1 MARLLATLGLVFLA
15 LLWGGGV
22 PARAAQETL
31 PAARAY
37 STHYRAGSV
46 ENPARFERSAVI
58 DAIHEAS
65 RRTGMSYDYLVAQAQ
80 IESGLNPTA
89 RARGSSAAGLFQF
102 VDRTWLASVRKHARR
117 FGLEAAINSAHAS
130 DETILA
136 ARDDPRVAALMAA
149 AYAEEN
155 AAVLHKT
162 LGRIPT
168 HAELYLAHFLGPN
181 GAVLFLT
188 RWQQNPD
195 ATAADLF
202 PDTAHANRSVFFT
215 REGEARSLAAV
226 RALFEQKLISALA
239 DVGGLPKTSP
249 AKERMEETNSY
260 LQIDISDISRGFDT
274 LQDDRAVARNSM
286 PVTGRIASFAE
297 KAAAVGSSVE
307 SGLSNSS
314 AARPVIVVQ
323 RQTHLQRARHSAV
336 QVAVAPLEASVER
349 PASDLAA
356 QTDLAPQPIV
366 TAATPAENPPT
377 LATNV
382 FVRGQPVAL
391 HPAPAIDAGDG

>member
-22 PARAAQETL
+22 PAQAAQETL
-31 PAARAY
+31 PAALSY
-37 STHYRAGSV
+37 STHYRAGPV
-46 ENPARFERSAVI
+46 ENPARFERSAVV

-65 RRTGMSYDYLVAQAQ
+65 QRTGMSYDYLVAQAQ

-117 FGLEAAINSAHAS
+117 FGLEAAINSAQAS
-130 DETILA
+130 DEAILA
-136 ARDDPRVAALMAA
+136 ARDDPRVAALLAA

-168 HAELYLAHFLGPN
+168 HAELYLAHFLGPI

-202 PDTAHANRSVFFT
+202 PDAARANRSVFFT

-239 DVGGLPKTSP
+239 DVGGLPRASSTFQRVKDN
-249 AKERMEETNSY
+249 NSF
-260 LQIDISDISRGFDT
+260 LQIGISATSRGSDT
-274 LQDDRAVARNSM
+274 LQDDQAVENNSM
-286 PVTGRIASFAE
+286 LLAGRIASLAE
-297 KAAAVGSSVE
+297 KSTASGSTVGSRTP
-307 SGLSNSS
+307 NSS
-314 AARPVIVVQ
+314 AARPATEVQPQKQFQLYFRSIVQ
-323 RQTHLQRARHSAV
+323 SS
-336 QVAVAPLEASVER
+336 VAPPETRVGR
-349 PASDLAA
+349 PASDLAVT
-356 QTDLAPQPIV
+356 TDGAANSLV
-366 TAATPAENPPT
+366 TAVSSVESPPT

-382 FVRGQPVAL
+382 SLRL
-391 HPAPAIDAGDG
+391 HAAAHHSAPAIDAGDG